1 MVCPDMGSDRYSA
14 GPGGGKASLIH
25 TIADGVTK
33 LGPLLAAEGSGGGR
47 KSFIRSPTD
56 LLESLNIRV
65 DNDLS
70 PPLVTRSKR
79 AVFGRYQIGG
89 ELGRGGM
96 GQVLLARDPH
106 LCRNVA
112 LKTLLRGKKIS
123 PRRVARFT
131 TEAQLTAQ
139 LDHPNIMP
147 VYEIGVLDDGGIYF
161 TMKAIQGITLQ
172 EVLRRLRKRD
182 PLAIAE
188 YTQRRLLNIFLPVCM
203 AMAYAHDRGVLHRD
217 LKPANVMLGPFN
229 EVLVM
234 DWGLARV
241 IKKPSMLPGLL
252 DDEPADN
259 GDMAVLKTRD
269 GAMIGTPGYMSPEQL
284 ECSEERLDPRSDQFS
299 LGAILYELITYRHAF
314 PGKSPAE
321 VQWRMKHRGL
331 IAPRKRAPE
340 MSIPEEL
347 EAICMRA
354 LVMEPDARFSSV
366 LDLHHA
372 LDAFLEGAR
381 RKAEAE
387 SRVEVGREAFSRYAA
402 LRDVLLAQNHEA
414 EEARGGL
421 KGWASPE
428 DKRLVWSLDTQAQET
443 EAEVTEAFN
452 TAMTAFEHA
461 LSHDPDNLAARQ
473 GLADLYWTRF
483 EESEQRRSD
492 SEMDFYRR
500 RLETYDDGRYAKL
513 LQGEGRLSV
522 DTDPGVAEIYLYRY
536 EPHDRFLVPGRELHL
551 GYAPLRNE
559 PIAMGRYLLIFHLEG
574 YLDTRVPLLVG
585 RRQRRELSVR
595 MFDADAVGESFVHVP
610 AGRFLKGGDRLSI
623 LASEQE
629 EIFLEDFLLARF
641 PVTNLDY
648 LEFLNELV
656 TRSDEAAAQHV
667 PRLQR
672 GGLSADEPCWTR
684 DESGLYVLPEDVVEI
699 PWHPQMPV
707 TCVSWED
714 AQAYCQWLTQ
724 KTGRTSRLP
733 TEDEWEKAGRGV
745 DGRAFPW
752 GDHFDPNYCKMRDS
766 RAGEPEPEPVGAY
779 PVDESPYGVR
789 DMAGG
794 VCEWCQ
800 DWHDEMSQMRLLR
813 GGAWAFGARHCR
825 VASRTGD
832 QPRSTGPFY
841 GFRVAVDVS

>member
-1 MVCPDMGSDRYSA
+1 MVHGCSSRPL
-14 GPGGGKASLIH
+14 PGGSF
-25 TIADGVTK
+25 
-33 LGPLLAAEGSGGGR
+33 LAADGSGGGR
-47 KSFIRSPTD
+47 RTSGASPTD
-56 LLESLNIRV
+56 LLQSLNIRV

-70 PPLVTRSKR
+70 PPLVTRR
-79 AVFGRYQIGG
+79 QRIQFARYQIGG

-123 PRRVARFT
+123 PRRVARFI

-147 VYEIGVLDDGGIYF
+147 VYEIGVLEDGGVFF

-203 AMAYAHDRGVLHRD
+203 AMAYGHDRGVLHRD

-241 IKKPSMLPGLL
+241 IKKPSMIPELL
-252 DDEPADN
+252 DEERFEED
-259 GDMAVLKTRD
+259 GVAVLKTRD

-284 ECSEERLDPRSDQFS
+284 ECREERLDPRSDQFS
-299 LGAILYELITYRHAF
+299 LGSILYELITYRHAF

-331 IAPRKRAPE
+331 IPPRKRAPE

-347 EAICMRA
+347 EAICMRSLA
-354 LVMEPDARFSSV
+354 MEPDARFPSV

-372 LDAFLEGAR
+372 IDAFLEGAR

-402 LRDVLLAQNHEA
+402 LRDVLLAQNFETR
-414 EEARGGL
+414 EARKEL

-428 DKRLVWSLDTQAQET
+428 VKRLVWSLEDQAAET

-483 EESEQRRSD
+483 EESEQRHSPT
-492 SEMDFYRR
+492 EMDFYRR

-522 DTDPGVAEIYLYRY
+522 DTDPGDAEIYLYRY
-536 EPHDRFLVPGRELHL
+536 EQQDRYLVPGQENHL
-551 GYAPLRNE
+551 GFAPLRNE
-559 PIAMGRYLLIFHLEG
+559 PIEMGSYLLIFHLDG
-574 YLDTRVPLLVG
+574 YLDTRVPLHVG
-585 RRQRRELSVR
+585 RRQRRELAVR
-595 MFDADAVGESFVHVP
+595 LFTADEVGESFVHVP
-610 AGRFLKGGDRLSI
+610 AGRFLRGGDS
-623 LASEQE
+623 LAVLAPEGE
-629 EIFLEDFLLARF
+629 EVFVDDFLISRY
-641 PVTNLDY
+641 PVTNLEY
-648 LEFLNELV
+648 LEFLNELA

-672 GGLSADEPCWTR
+672 GGISADEPCWSR

-707 TCVSWED
+707 TCISWED

-724 KTGRTSRLP
+724 RSRRTCRLP
-733 TEDEWEKAGRGV
+733 SETEWEKAARGV
-745 DGRAFPW
+745 DGRIFPW

-779 PVDESPYGVR
+779 PVDDSAYGVR

-794 VCEWCQ
+794 VSEWCQ
-800 DWHDEMSQMRLLR
+800 DWHDEMPQLRVLR
-813 GGAWAFGARHCR
+813 GGAWAFGEIHCR
-825 VASRTGD
+825 VASRAGD

-841 GFRVAVDVS
+841 GFRVAIELPPR